1 MMVENNISVYGIGFI
16 VIIEAVEGVIIGVFV
31 VDCIMIVCA
40 VIVDGVKLLDLN
52 CFGYVFLFCV
62 QVGGVLMCGG
72 YIEVIIDLMMLVGFK
87 LVGVLCELINDDG
100 MMVCVLECIEF
111 VNKYNMVFVIIEDLV
126 VYCQVYE
133 CKVS

>member
-1 MMVENNISVYGIGFI
+1 
-16 VIIEAVEGVIIGVFV
+16 
-31 VDCIMIVCA
+31 
-40 VIVDGVKLLDLN
+40 
-52 CFGYVFLFCV
+52 
-62 QVGGVLMCGG
+62 MCGG

-126 VYCQVYE
+126 VYC
-133 CKVS
+133 